1 MLCDGER
8 EISARVYLVLCGY
21 EREISA
27 RVSINAV

>member
-8 EISARVYLVLCGY
+8 EISQSFYLMLCGG

-27 RVSINAV
+27 RVSI

>member
-1 MLCDGER
+1 MLCGGER
-8 EISARVYLVLCGY
+8 EISTRVYLMLCSY

>member
-1 MLCDGER
+1 MLCGGER
-8 EISARVYLVLCGY
+8 EISTRVYLMLCGY